1 LSPAL
6 RAAPEPLTNS
16 ALECCR
22 EAAFLVEGAEKKT
35 GLTLLRADH
44 VTIIPASKAKGKRR
58 ADCWAIWPITSQKT
72 SALPDPHRWIG
83 QVMKFCLAI
92 STSSEV

>member
-1 LSPAL
+1 M
-6 RAAPEPLTNS
+6 
-16 ALECCR
+16 
-22 EAAFLVEGAEKKT
+22 VEGAEKKT

-72 SALPDPHRWIG
+72 SALPDPPSWIG
-83 QVMKFCLAI
+83 QAMKFCLAI